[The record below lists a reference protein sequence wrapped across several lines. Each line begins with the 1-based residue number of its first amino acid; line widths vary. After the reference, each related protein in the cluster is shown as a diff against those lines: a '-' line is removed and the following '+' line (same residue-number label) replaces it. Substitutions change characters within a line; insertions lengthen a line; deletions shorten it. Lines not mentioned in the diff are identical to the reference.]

1 MSMSTIRIH
10 RDFPVI
16 NGFVQVPPNKETDKN
31 RVTTVEA
38 LTAIDG
44 SIENHLTVASGNNTG
59 WKAGAH
65 SFVRLPGLI
74 PGESYLTATGADPI
88 DTLAGS

>member
-1 MSMSTIRIH
+1 MARRDILIF
-10 RDFPVI
+10 RDFQVI

-38 LTAIDG
+38 LTAIHG
-44 SIENHLTVASGNNTG
+44 SVENYLTVASGNNTG

-65 SFVRLPGLI
+65 SFVRLPGLT
-74 PGESYLTATGADPI
+74 PRESYLTATGADPV
-88 DTLAGS
+88 DTLANS